1 MNESKEVETMKN
13 KLLLTLV
20 GALVTGALTLSGNAI
35 AQGNGGGGGGGKGGG
50 GVPEPPDYG
59 DLIILYRD
67 AGGVPIVDAAMCQQP
82 IAFPE
87 NVGCPDEGL
96 IWNDIDDVWLVP
108 TDPATCAIDPL
119 YATCVE
125 EADFGR
131 VNLSRASDRVLAS
144 QLQDVL
150 VNLAIADCTSLDP
163 AGRMVHSR
171 YIGDELVTHAID
183 SPLQNLSVYKYLMLD
198 GEIGVPLPQGAGVL
212 ETAARGFGVAMD
224 KAGQVNIDLL
234 VYLNQ
239 ILGLTDPAVDTYL
252 YKVSKDIK
260 MEVMGNMEIVTKWFL
275 DYTRLADGT
284 ATGYFYDRQTN
295 FAGPLPAGLPLP
307 PYLPTN
313 APEVG
318 MFEFLQD
325 LGGGSYQAGVGPT
338 MTAVFLDDPGHSG
351 GNIGGFA
358 EAADD
363 TREVIHFMHN
373 YAVPDADKTPVP
385 CTPLP
390 DPTDEYDLS
399 ISPKSGLKV
408 PKQVVATTEGR
419 EFVVNVANAGP
430 DTAAGTL
437 TVTANAAEGGDVLVG
452 GLPGPFVF
460 DFADLLPGMTYST
473 GTIYFTIGE
482 PHVATKITWTAVV
495 EPEQEDP
502 YMGNNAVTAVS
513 NVRVT
518 GGGGGH

>member
-1 MNESKEVETMKN
+1 
-13 KLLLTLV
+13 
-20 GALVTGALTLSGNAI
+20 
-35 AQGNGGGGGGGKGGG
+35 
-50 GVPEPPDYG
+50 
-59 DLIILYRD
+59 
-67 AGGVPIVDAAMCQQP
+67 MCQQP

-96 IWNDIDDVWLVP
+96 IWNDIGEVWLAP
-108 TDPATCAIDPL
+108 TDPATCSILPE
-119 YATCVE
+119 YSTCVE

-150 VNLAIADCTSLDP
+150 VNLAIADCTSLDA

-171 YIGDELVTHAID
+171 FVGDELVTSTVD
-183 SPLQNLSVYKYLMLD
+183 SPLQNLSVYKFLMLD

-239 ILGLTDPAVDTYL
+239 IMGLTDPDVDTYL

-260 MEVMGNMEIVTKWFL
+260 MEVMGDMEIVTKWFL

-284 ATGYFYDRQTN
+284 ATGYDYDRVTN
-295 FAGPLPAGLPLP
+295 FAGIAPAGLPSP
-307 PYLPTN
+307 AYLPTN
-313 APEVG
+313 APETG

-325 LGGGSYQAGVGPT
+325 LGGGTYQAAVGPI
-338 MTAVFLDDPGHSG
+338 MTAVFLNDPGYSG

-363 TREVIHFMHN
+363 TREVIHFMHT
-373 YAVPDADKTPVP
+373 YAVPDADTTPVP

-399 ISPKSGLKV
+399 ISEKSGLKV
-408 PKQVVATTEGR
+408 PRQVVATTEGR
-419 EFVVNVANAGP
+419 EFVVTVDNAGP

-437 TVTANAAEGGDVLVG
+437 TVTANTDAGGDVLVN

-460 DFADLLPGMTYST
+460 EFDGILPGLSYST
-473 GTIYFTIGE
+473 GLQYFTIAE
-482 PHVATKITWTAVV
+482 PHVSAKITWTAVV
-495 EPEQEDP
+495 EPEEEDP
-502 YMGNNAVTAVS
+502 YMGNNAVTATS

>member
-1 MNESKEVETMKN
+1 MKT
-13 KLLLTLV
+13 KLLLTLIGAFAIGAV
-20 GALVTGALTLSGNAI
+20 GLSSDTL
-35 AQGNGGGGGGGKGGG
+35 AQGRGGGGGGGGGG
-50 GVPEPPDYG
+50 GTPEPPDYG

-67 AGGVPIVDAAMCQQP
+67 AGGVPILDAAMCQQP
-82 IAFPE
+82 LAFPE
-87 NVGCPDEGL
+87 NVGCPDEEL
-96 IWNDIDDVWLVP
+96 IWDEVGEVWLAP
-108 TDPATCAIDPL
+108 TDPATCALEPEV
-119 YATCVE
+119 ATCVE

-150 VNLAIADCTSLDP
+150 VNLAIADCTSLDA

-171 YIGDELVTHAID
+171 FVGDELVTSTID
-183 SPLQNLSVYKYLMLD
+183 SPLQNLAVYKYLMLD

-224 KAGQVNIDLL
+224 KAGEVNIDLL

-239 ILGLTDPAVDTYL
+239 IMGLTDPAVDTYL
-252 YKVSKDIK
+252 FKVDKDIK
-260 MEVMGNMEIVTKWFL
+260 MEVMGEIVTVKKWFL

-284 ATGYFYDRQTN
+284 ASGYYYDRQTN
-295 FAGPLPAGLPLP
+295 FTGPLPAGLPLP
-307 PYLPTN
+307 AYLPTN
-313 APEVG
+313 APELG

-325 LGGGSYQAGVGPT
+325 LGGGSYQAGVGPI
-338 MTAVFLDDPGHSG
+338 MTAVFLNDPGYSG

-363 TREVIHFMHN
+363 TREVIHFMHT
-373 YAVPDADKTPVP
+373 YAVPDADTTPVP

-390 DPTDEYDLS
+390 DPTDEFDLS
-399 ISPKSGLKV
+399 ISAKSGLKV

-419 EFVVNVANAGP
+419 EFVVSVANAGP

-437 TVTANAAEGGDVLVG
+437 TVTANTDAGGDVLVND
-452 GLPGPFVF
+452 LPGPFVWEF
-460 DFADLLPGMTYST
+460 DGIIPGLNFTT
-473 GTIYFTIGE
+473 GTVYFTIAP
-482 PHVATKITWTAVV
+482 PHESAKITWTATVV
-495 EPEQEDP
+495 PAAGSEDP
-502 YMGNNAVTAVS
+502 YMGNNVVTATS

-518 GGGGGH
+518 GGGGH